1 MGKDEKA
8 EKEGDRMKENPRLKT
23 ALEETER
30 KKGEPLTEQ
39 EAFRVYVAQFL
50 RDRKAGQL
58 DEYEPEE
65 IASLAEF
72 VSGTLQQTYSEEEL
86 QQLKQTDETDKRRTS
101 SDARKAGAI
110 NKLPT
115 AIALPTFERFK
126 YSMSL
131 YQDGNAYL
139 QPFTSTDGLKF
150 KGGKLY
156 FDTGERMREISEVE
170 LQNLKTK
177 EGIES
182 IDLPL
187 LRIFYSIVL
196 QQFERTK
203 CKELKDF
210 ITLYVPELAEVLGRQ
225 SNLNKRDLNDL
236 LLKVQSFHNVV
247 GVLHGTRNGKP
258 VQSYYPVL
266 NFEGYDDKKN
276 TITFSSPYMNYLI
289 KTVYNLAVRKDKNGK
304 AKLKKSGEPLRLATH
319 SYLIRS
325 DISTERNKAA
335 VENVFIIVQLIE
347 KAGENL
353 PRIKASTLIERNPQ
367 LQERLEYST
376 NKRQLLKRTFSK
388 TWELLRSKT
397 RLEEVYDGI
406 VLPDPTDPAFL
417 PNETE
422 LENLV
427 ISFPHN
433 GKKADL

>member
-1 MGKDEKA
+1 
-8 EKEGDRMKENPRLKT
+8 MKENPRLKA

-50 RDRKAGQL
+50 KDRKAGQL
-58 DEYEPEE
+58 DEYDPEE
-65 IASLAEF
+65 IAELAEF
-72 VSGTLQQTYSEEEL
+72 VSGTLQQTYKDDIE
-86 QQLKQTDETDKRRTS
+86 QLAKVEKRRTS

-115 AIALPTFERFK
+115 SIAMPTFERFK

-131 YQDGNAYL
+131 YQEGNAYL

-156 FDTGERMREISEVE
+156 FDTNERMQEISEVE

-182 IDLPL
+182 IDLPF

-210 ITLYVPELAEVLGRQ
+210 ITLYIPDLAEVLGQQR
-225 SNLNKRDLNDL
+225 NLNKEKTERIINA
-236 LLKVQSFHNVV
+236 VQSFHNIV
-247 GVLHGTRNGKP
+247 GVMKVVKPNGKTDTA
-258 VQSYYPVL
+258 YYQVL
-266 NFEGYDDKKN
+266 NFEYYDPRKN

-289 KTVYNLAVRKDKNGK
+289 STVYDVAIRRDKNNRP
-304 AKLKKSGEPLRLATH
+304 KLKASGEPLRLATH
-319 SYLIRS
+319 SYLILS
-325 DISTERNKAA
+325 DINAERNKEA

-347 KAGENL
+347 TAGDNI

-367 LQERLEYST
+367 LQERLEYSK
-376 NKRQLLKRTFSK
+376 NKRQLLKRNFSK

-397 RLEEVYDGI
+397 RLAEVYDGI
-406 VLPDPTDPAFL
+406 VLPDPKDPAYL

-427 ISFPHN
+427 IAFPHN
-433 GKKADL
+433 GKKTEK

>member
-1 MGKDEKA
+1 M
-8 EKEGDRMKENPRLKT
+8 RENPRLKA

-65 IASLAEF
+65 IATLAEF
-72 VSGTLQQTYSEEEL
+72 VSGTLQQTYSEEEID
-86 QQLKQTDETDKRRTS
+86 QLKQAGVEKRRTS

-110 NKLPT
+110 NRLPT

-131 YQDGNAYL
+131 YQDGGAYL

-150 KGGKLY
+150 KNGKLY
-156 FDTGERMREISEVE
+156 FDTNERMQEISEVE

-182 IDLPL
+182 IDLPF

-203 CKELKDF
+203 CRELKDF
-210 ITLYVPELAEVLGRQ
+210 ITLYVPDLAEVLGQQR
-225 SNLNKRDLNDL
+225 NLNKEKTDRIISA
-236 LLKVQSFHNVV
+236 VQSFHNIV
-247 GVLHGTRNGKP
+247 GVMNVVKPNGKTDTA
-258 VQSYYPVL
+258 YYQVL
-266 NFEGYDDKKN
+266 NFEYYDPRKN

-289 KTVYNLAVRKDKNGK
+289 STVYDVAIRKDKNNK
-304 AKLKKSGEPLRLATH
+304 PKLKKNGDPLRLATH

-325 DISTERNKAA
+325 DINAERNKEA

-347 KAGENL
+347 TAGDNI

-367 LQERLEYST
+367 LQERLEYSK
-376 NKRQLLKRTFSK
+376 NKRQLLKRNFSK

-406 VLPDPTDPAFL
+406 VLPDPKDPAFL

-427 ISFPHN
+427 IAFPHN
-433 GKKADL
+433 GKKTDK

>member
-1 MGKDEKA
+1 
-8 EKEGDRMKENPRLKT
+8 MKENPRLKA

-50 RDRKAGQL
+50 KDRKAGQL
-58 DEYEPEE
+58 DEYDPEE
-65 IASLAEF
+65 IAELAEF
-72 VSGTLQQTYSEEEL
+72 VSGTLQQTYKDDME
-86 QQLKQTDETDKRRTS
+86 QLAKVEKRRTS
-101 SDARKAGAI
+101 SDARKVGAI

-115 AIALPTFERFK
+115 AIAMPTFERFK

-131 YQDGNAYL
+131 YQEGNAYL

-182 IDLPL
+182 IDLPF

-210 ITLYVPELAEVLGRQ
+210 ITLYIPDLAEVLGQQR
-225 SNLNKRDLNDL
+225 NLNKEKTERIINA
-236 LLKVQSFHNVV
+236 VQSFHNIV
-247 GVLHGTRNGKP
+247 GVMDVVKPNGKTDTA
-258 VQSYYPVL
+258 YYQVL
-266 NFEGYDDKKN
+266 NFEYYDPRKN

-289 KTVYNLAVRKDKNGK
+289 STVYDVAIKRDKNGK
-304 AKLKKSGEPLRLATH
+304 PKLKASGEPLRLATH
-319 SYLIRS
+319 SYLIPS
-325 DISTERNKAA
+325 EINAERNKEA

-347 KAGENL
+347 DAGNNI

-367 LQERLEYST
+367 LQERLEYSK
-376 NKRQLLKRTFSK
+376 NKRQLLKRNFSK

-397 RLEEVYDGI
+397 RLAEVYDGI
-406 VLPDPTDPAFL
+406 ELPDPNDPRYL

-433 GKKADL
+433 GKKTKK